1 MLKPVVLAV
10 LAMLVMATE
19 ATAEEA
25 RWEEIRQDEGITVWR
40 LDVPGV
46 PLPGFRG
53 EADIRASPEAVL
65 EVIRAIDRHTEWMYR
80 CSDARLLDQLD
91 ENTAIVYNR
100 TDSPWPAWDRDV
112 ILRTEVTRN
121 EQQNRI
127 RITYQNIDS
136 NLVKKKDGVVRIPR
150 LEGAFTMT
158 EIQPGVTRVSYL
170 VEVDVGGSLPDW
182 IASLAAR
189 DLPFKTL
196 NALRSRVE
204 DQEKQRTT
212 GLGNQS
218 VRQLAE

>member
-1 MLKPVVLAV
+1 MLKSVVLAV

-19 ATAEEA
+19 AAVEEA

-46 PLPGFRG
+46 LLPGFRS
-53 EADIRASPEAVL
+53 EADVKASPEAVL
-65 EVIRAIDRHTEWMYR
+65 AVIRAIDRHTEWMYR
-80 CSDARLLDQLD
+80 CTDARLLDQLD
-91 ENTAIVYNR
+91 ENTVIVYNR
-100 TDSPWPAWDRDV
+100 TDFPWPARDRDV

-127 RITYQNIDS
+127 RVSYQNIDS

-150 LEGAFTMT
+150 LEGAYTMT
-158 EIQPGVTRVSYL
+158 ELQPGVTRVSYL

-182 IASLAAR
+182 IASLVAR

-204 DQEKQRTT
+204 GQE
-212 GLGNQS
+212 
-218 VRQLAE
+218 